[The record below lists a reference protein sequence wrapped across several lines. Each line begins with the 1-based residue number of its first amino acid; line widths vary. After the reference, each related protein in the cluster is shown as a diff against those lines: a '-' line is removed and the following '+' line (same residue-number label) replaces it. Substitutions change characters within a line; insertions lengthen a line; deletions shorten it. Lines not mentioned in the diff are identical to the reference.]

1 MYNYQMFWFIIV
13 SLLLIIV
20 DLSYLIK
27 YKIFTPLTYLLFS
40 MVLVYLITGIYIK
53 IARFR
58 TSYLIVPYERVFILV
73 LLLLV
78 GAHMY
83 GIFLIDRNL
92 NKNNDTTSDLEK
104 GLDIIII
111 SLSIFLILTWGILI
125 LPVSSSLW
133 EGTDHDMYLQ
143 LLETKNQ
150 RK

>member
-1 MYNYQMFWFIIV
+1 MFWFIIV

-53 IARFR
+53 ISRFR
-58 TSYLIVPYERVFILV
+58 TSYLIVPYERVFII
-73 LLLLV
+73 LLLLLL

-92 NKNNDTTSDLEK
+92 NKNKDTTSDLEK

-143 LLETKNQ
+143 LLETKKQ

>member
-1 MYNYQMFWFIIV
+1 MFWFIIV

>member
-1 MYNYQMFWFIIV
+1 MFWFIIV

-83 GIFLIDRNL
+83 GIFLMDRNL

>member
-1 MYNYQMFWFIIV
+1 MFWFIIV

-20 DLSYLIK
+20 DLLYLIK
-27 YKIFTPLTYLLFS
+27 YKVFTPLTYLLFS

-53 IARFR
+53 ISRFR
-58 TSYLIVPYERVFILV
+58 TSYLIVPYERVFIL
-73 LLLLV
+73 LLLLLL
-78 GAHMY
+78 GAHIY
-83 GIFLIDRNL
+83 GIFLINRNL
-92 NKNNDTTSDLEK
+92 NKNKDKTSDLEK

-133 EGTDHDMYLQ
+133 EGSDHDQYLE

>member
-1 MYNYQMFWFIIV
+1 MFWFIIV

-20 DLSYLIK
+20 DLLYLIK
-27 YKIFTPLTYLLFS
+27 YKVFTPLTYLLFS

-53 IARFR
+53 ISRFR
-58 TSYLIVPYERVFILV
+58 TSYLIVPYERVFIL
-73 LLLLV
+73 LLLLLL
-78 GAHMY
+78 GAHIY
-83 GIFLIDRNL
+83 GIFLINRNL
-92 NKNNDTTSDLEK
+92 NKNKDKTSDLEK
-104 GLDIIII
+104 GLDTIII

-133 EGTDHDMYLQ
+133 EGSDHDQYLE

>member
-1 MYNYQMFWFIIV
+1 MFWFIIV

-27 YKIFTPLTYLLFS
+27 YKVFTPLTYLLFS

-53 IARFR
+53 ISRFR
-58 TSYLIVPYERVFILV
+58 TSYLIVPYERVFIL
-73 LLLLV
+73 LLLLLL
-78 GAHMY
+78 GAHIY
-83 GIFLIDRNL
+83 GIFLINRNL
-92 NKNNDTTSDLEK
+92 NKNKDKTSDLEK

-133 EGTDHDMYLQ
+133 EGSDHDQYLE

>member
-1 MYNYQMFWFIIV
+1 MFWFIIV

-53 IARFR
+53 ISRFR
-58 TSYLIVPYERVFILV
+58 TSYLIVPYERVFII
-73 LLLLV
+73 LLLLLL
-78 GAHMY
+78 GAHIY

-92 NKNNDTTSDLEK
+92 NKNKDTTSDLEK

-143 LLETKNQ
+143 LLETKKQ

>member
-1 MYNYQMFWFIIV
+1 MFWFIIV

-27 YKIFTPLTYLLFS
+27 YKVFTPLTYLLFS
-40 MVLVYLITGIYIK
+40 MVLVFLITGIYIK
-53 IARFR
+53 ISRFR
-58 TSYLIVPYERVFILV
+58 TSYLIVPYERVFIL
-73 LLLLV
+73 LLLLLL
-78 GAHMY
+78 GAHIY
-83 GIFLIDRNL
+83 GIFLINRNL
-92 NKNNDTTSDLEK
+92 NKNKYKTSDLEK

-133 EGTDHDMYLQ
+133 EGSDHDQYLE